1 MILFVCS
8 QKFAQELQDLIGTVE
23 NAQKERQKQYD
34 LENKVAFLKEKLM
47 VLERALSLHKRR
59 LDDIFP
65 ALQESHTKVM
75 ASRKRSI
82 ELNNI
87 CLSVGR
93 EIQGQ
98 SYR

>member
-23 NAQKERQKQYD
+23 NAQQERQKQYD

-47 VLERALSLHKRR
+47 VLERALSLHKKR

-93 EIQGQ
+93 ETQGQ